1 MSNQD
6 PPPPIFSSQ
15 YPSCPHIETP
25 PVYGTLTCKTRAVV
39 FVIAFCHAMP
49 LGGVVLPSVCVTPLF
64 PFTLLYLACY
74 THGFTASL
82 KPDAAHMPVIKVEP
96 SNAYPV
102 PYDTV
107 EEKPTS
113 LLEEIALAGNTAEL
127 LVNMGAPL
135 ELDENTAK
143 EAKKLADM
151 VQKRETKNLNQ
162 VTTAFGAAQFLR
174 AYGQQ
179 LALDANQV
187 RAAITFKLMELANYG
202 DPKVELKALELLG
215 KHSDIGL
222 FTSKSEITINYKDPT
237 ELENAIKERVKR
249 LLNADIIDITPLG
262 QTIEEEL
269 AHFDHNEIEE
279 ILDTGFGELDE
290 MEEAQLA
297 DMGKKDED

>member
-1 MSNQD
+1 
-6 PPPPIFSSQ
+6 
-15 YPSCPHIETP
+15 
-25 PVYGTLTCKTRAVV
+25 
-39 FVIAFCHAMP
+39 
-49 LGGVVLPSVCVTPLF
+49 
-64 PFTLLYLACY
+64 
-74 THGFTASL
+74 
-82 KPDAAHMPVIKVEP
+82 MPVIKVEP

-222 FTSKSEITINYKDPT
+222 FTNKSEITINYKDPT
-237 ELENAIKERVKR
+237 ELENAIK
-249 LLNADIIDITPLG
+249 
-262 QTIEEEL
+262 
-269 AHFDHNEIEE
+269 
-279 ILDTGFGELDE
+279 
-290 MEEAQLA
+290 
-297 DMGKKDED
+297 